1 MPHPFRSLSIA
12 IVIALAALLVAL
24 QGCAPAAA
32 PPPMPPME
40 VGTLEV
46 RPGALQLSLEH
57 AAQMRGVR
65 EVEVRAQ
72 VSGILLKRQYREGSP
87 VLAGDLL
94 FRIDPAPFAA
104 DVDRAKAE
112 VGVQQATLAQARRE
126 RDRILTVYEQKLAS
140 LHDRDTA
147 VAAFETAEASVAS
160 AQAALRRAELDLSY
174 TEVRAPINGLTS
186 REARSEG
193 SLVTA
198 GSDSSLLTRIVQTDQ
213 LYVEFSVPEAEADGL
228 RTAATGAGAAG
239 IKVRVLDI
247 QGRTLGDNARIE
259 FIAPSVGDGTGTIDV
274 RAVLDNSKSI
284 LLPGQVVRARVEGVT
299 LADSLIVPKRAVM
312 HGLQGTFVWVVASD
326 QKVGPRPVTL
336 GTTAGNNVVVSKGLE
351 AGDRVVVDGILK
363 VQPGAIVKASPVKL
377 EDGEAAT

>member
-1 MPHPFRSLSIA
+1 MPHPFRSVSI
-12 IVIALAALLVAL
+12 VLAAALVVL

-57 AAQMRGVR
+57 AAQLRGVR

-72 VSGILLKRQYREGSP
+72 VSGILLKRQYREGAR
-87 VLAGDLL
+87 VAAGDLL

-112 VGVQQATLAQARRE
+112 LGVQQATLAQARRE

-160 AQAALRRAELDLSY
+160 AAAALRRAQLDLSY

-198 GSDSSLLTRIVQTDQ
+198 GSDTSLLTRIVQTDQ

-228 RTAATGAGAAG
+228 RSAAAGAGAAG

-247 QGRTLGDNARIE
+247 QGRTLGDNARME

-274 RAVLDNSKSI
+274 RAVLDNSKST

-299 LADSLIVPKRAVM
+299 LANSLIVPKRAVM
-312 HGLQGTFVWVVASD
+312 HGLQGTFVWLVGSD

-336 GTTAGNNVVVSKGLE
+336 GTTAGNNVVVTKGLE

>member
-1 MPHPFRSLSIA
+1 MPHRFRSSIA
-12 IVIALAALLVAL
+12 LSAALVVL
-24 QGCAPAAA
+24 QGCTPAAA

-72 VSGILLKRQYREGSP
+72 VSGILLKRQYREGSR
-87 VLAGDLL
+87 VQAGDLL

-112 VGVQQATLAQARRE
+112 LGVQQATLAQARRE

-247 QGRTLGDNARIE
+247 QGRILGDNARLE

-312 HGLQGTFVWVVASD
+312 HGLQGTFVWVVGAD

>member
-12 IVIALAALLVAL
+12 GVIASSAVLVVL
-24 QGCAPAAA
+24 QGCAPAPA

-57 AAQMRGVR
+57 AAQLRGVR

-72 VSGILLKRQYREGSP
+72 VSGILLKRQYREGSR
-87 VLAGDLL
+87 VAAGDLL

-112 VGVQQATLAQARRE
+112 LGVQQATLAQARRE

-160 AQAALRRAELDLSY
+160 AAAALRRAQLDLSY

-198 GSDSSLLTRIVQTDQ
+198 GSDTSLLTRIVQTDR

-228 RTAATGAGAAG
+228 RSAAAGAGAAG
-239 IKVRVLDI
+239 INVRVLDI

-259 FIAPSVGDGTGTIDV
+259 FIAPSVGDDTGTIDV
-274 RAVLDNSKSI
+274 RAVLDNSKAT

-312 HGLQGTFVWVVASD
+312 HGLQGTFVWVVGPD